1 MVTIKHNVNIRKERM
16 NAVTKMPKTIEITRE
31 DYDLLDV
38 EQDTTY
44 HIIEEDGTVTIRKG
58 VNR

>member
-1 MVTIKHNVNIRKERM
+1 MSKLDELLKLNGLKSEKKPIEPVT
-16 NAVTKMPKTIEITRE
+16 TISRE